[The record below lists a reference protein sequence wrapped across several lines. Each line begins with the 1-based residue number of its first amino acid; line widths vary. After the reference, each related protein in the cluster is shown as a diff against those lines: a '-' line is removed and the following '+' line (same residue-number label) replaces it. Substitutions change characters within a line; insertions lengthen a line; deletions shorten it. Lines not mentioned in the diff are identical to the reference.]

1 MNNYRTK
8 DERRRTKR
16 MRELADSLGVTLE
29 LAEIGLLKARQDT
42 FKALR
47 HNEGLKSYLG
57 RN

>member
-1 MNNYRTK
+1 MTNYRAK

-16 MRELADSLGVTLE
+16 MRELAERLGITLD
-29 LAEIGLLKARQDT
+29 LAQEGLLKARQDT